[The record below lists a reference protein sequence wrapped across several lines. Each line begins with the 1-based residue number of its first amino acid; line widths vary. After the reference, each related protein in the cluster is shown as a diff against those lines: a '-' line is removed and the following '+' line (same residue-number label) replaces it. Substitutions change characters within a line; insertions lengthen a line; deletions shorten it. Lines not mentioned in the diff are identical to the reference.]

1 MDTISKKIAYALE
14 SEQTGGQ
21 INMCNALEE
30 LRQEVAIRKHYNNM
44 NPVVFI

>member
-1 MDTISKKIAYALE
+1 MLWNQSRREDIS
-14 SEQTGGQ
+14 

-30 LRQEVAIRKHYNNM
+30 LRQEVAIRRHYNNM